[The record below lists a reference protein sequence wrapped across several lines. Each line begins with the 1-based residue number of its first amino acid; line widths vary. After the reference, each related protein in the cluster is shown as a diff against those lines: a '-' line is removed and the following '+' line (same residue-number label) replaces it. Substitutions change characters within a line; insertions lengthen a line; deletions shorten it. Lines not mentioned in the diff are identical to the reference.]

1 MYYLNV
7 GQKYC
12 IFAAIRCDAMNNNF
26 KMIAK
31 TLFGFEEILA
41 REIRNLGGGNVVEGV
56 RSVSFVGDTG
66 FMYKA
71 NLCLRTAI
79 KIIKPIHSFSVR
91 NEHELYKSIYRMD
104 WSEYLNIDTTFAIDA
119 TVKSDNFSHSLYVS
133 QKVKDAI
140 VDKFRDTEGQR
151 PSVDVKHPDLRI
163 NIHLHKDRCNVS
175 LDSSGRSLHQRGY
188 RIATNIAP
196 INEVLAAGLLLLSG
210 WDGQCDFL
218 DPMCG
223 SGTMLTEA
231 AMIACNIPVNINRK
245 EFAFEKWDDF
255 DEDLFDKIVESQLK
269 KTREFHHKIIGYDKA
284 PSAVRKAK
292 ENIENANLS
301 DYISVERKNFFDTE
315 KGTIGKLHMVFNP
328 PYGERLDRSSLD
340 SDFDVEA
347 FYAEIGDTLKQR
359 YPGTDAWFITSN
371 LEALKF
377 VGLRPSR
384 KIKVFN
390 SHLESRLVKYVMYE
404 GSKKAKF
411 QKKTD

>member
-1 MYYLNV
+1 
-7 GQKYC
+7 
-12 IFAAIRCDAMNNNF
+12 MNNNF
-26 KMIAK
+26 KMVAK

-41 REIRNLGGGNVVEGV
+41 KEIRNLGGSNVVEGV
-56 RSVSFVGDTG
+56 RSVSFQGDIG

-91 NEHELYKSIYRMD
+91 NENELYKNIYKMD
-104 WSEYLNIDTTFAIDA
+104 WNEYLSIDTTFAIDT
-119 TVKSDNFSHSLYVS
+119 TVKSDNFTHSLYVS

-140 VDKFRDTEGQR
+140 VDKFRDTEGER
-151 PSVDVKHPDLRI
+151 PNVDVKHPDIRI
-163 NIHLHKDRCNVS
+163 NIHIQKDHCNVS

-188 RIATNIAP
+188 RVSTNIAP

-255 DEDLFDKIVESQLK
+255 DEDLFGKIVDSQLK
-269 KTREFHHKIIGYDKA
+269 RTREFHHKIIGYDKA
-284 PSAVRKAK
+284 PSAVRKAV
-292 ENIENANLS
+292 ENIESANLS
-301 DYISVERKNFFDTE
+301 DYISVERKNFFDTKKPME
-315 KGTIGKLHMVFNP
+315 GKLHMVFNP
-328 PYGERLDRSSLD
+328 PYGERLDRSELD
-340 SDFDVEA
+340 SDFDVEE
-347 FYAEIGDTLKQR
+347 FYANIGDTLKQE

-390 SHLESRLVKYVMYE
+390 SQLESRLVKYVMYE

-411 QKKTD
+411 QNNQKE